1 MFELWRWRCSPVAE
15 KEGRETIEGWFDGTD
30 RERKRERKQNE
41 LATDLDFSALDDGG
55 VQGLPRRVGVR
66 TVCECH
72 EAESLK
78 RRKDNSFHAA
88 SRL

>member
-1 MFELWRWRCSPVAE
+1 MFTCCG
-15 KEGRETIEGWFDGTD
+15 EGRKGNDLDRFDGTE
-30 RERKRERKQNE
+30 RERMQTERTTN
-41 LATDLDFSALDDGG
+41 LDFSALDDGG

-78 RRKDNSFHAA
+78 RRKDNGFHAA
-88 SRL
+88 SKSIS